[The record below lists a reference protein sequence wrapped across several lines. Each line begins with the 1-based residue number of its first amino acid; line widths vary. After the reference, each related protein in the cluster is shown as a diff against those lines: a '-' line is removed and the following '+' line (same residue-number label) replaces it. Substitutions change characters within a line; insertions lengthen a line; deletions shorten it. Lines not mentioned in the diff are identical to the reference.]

1 MPATSL
7 KQKKFMDAAAHN
19 PAFAKQAGIPQKTAK
34 DFSSA
39 SKGMK
44 FGAKTRAD
52 SQKVNNPKT
61 NQGKQ
66 ELFKEGGTM
75 ATKMNPGFMAMIAKK
90 KAGAKSAMP
99 SKMGKPVMKKGMDT
113 AKNGMKMA
121 KGGTT
126 SNRVVSKKE
135 LEESGL
141 SLRDFLNKEKGLTR
155 KAPEG
160 MTREYKP
167 RDASSQESKK
177 SMSAEAG
184 TSRGSRNFAG
194 AGRGESGASAD
205 MLSRFNAGKQ
215 GYDEAGNAMKRG
227 GLTSAKMGKV
237 PSGGVKGKGEHAVQ
251 KSGISKGTMVK
262 MSGSKP
268 LGMKRGGKTY
278 C

>member
-1 MPATSL
+1 MPAKSL

-19 PAFAKQAGIPQKTAK
+19 PVFAKKAGIPKKVAK

-44 FGAKTRAD
+44 FGPKTRAD
-52 SQKVNNPKT
+52 SQTVNNPKT

-113 AKNGMKMA
+113 AKDGMKMA
-121 KGGTT
+121 KGGG
-126 SNRVVSKKE
+126 V
-135 LEESGL
+135 
-141 SLRDFLNKEKGLTR
+141 
-155 KAPEG
+155 
-160 MTREYKP
+160 
-167 RDASSQESKK
+167 
-177 SMSAEAG
+177 EA
-184 TSRGSRNFAG
+184 
-194 AGRGESGASAD
+194 
-205 MLSRFNAGKQ
+205 
-215 GYDEAGNAMKRG
+215 
-227 GLTSAKMGKV
+227 
-237 PSGGVKGKGEHAVQ
+237 KGKT
-251 KSGISKGTMVK
+251 KGTQVK

-268 LGMKRGGKTY
+268 LGMKMGGKS